1 MRKIA
6 AGVKAANAADALGKV
21 GQLADRVRAQDKEI
35 QALKSKLAGGSSKD
49 LAEGAVTV
57 GPAKLLVQTLEGADA
72 ATLREA
78 MDRLKDKLQSAV
90 IVLAAIEEDKIRLVA
105 GVTSNLTAR
114 VNAGQLANFVATQV
128 GGKGGGRP
136 DLAQAGGSDLNALP
150 AALESVKA
158 WVAERLG

>member
-1 MRKIA
+1 MDPQERLFLEVA
-6 AGVKAANAADALGKV
+6 WHALEDAGWT
-21 GQLADRVRAQDKEI
+21 RR
-35 QALKSKLAGGSSKD
+35 D
-49 LAEGAVTV
+49 LARARRAEFSANV
-57 GPAKLLVQTLEGADA
+57 GVF
-72 ATLREA
+72 
-78 MDRLKDKLQSAV
+78 
-90 IVLAAIEEDKIRLVA
+90 A
-105 GVTSNLTAR
+105 GVTSNLTAQ